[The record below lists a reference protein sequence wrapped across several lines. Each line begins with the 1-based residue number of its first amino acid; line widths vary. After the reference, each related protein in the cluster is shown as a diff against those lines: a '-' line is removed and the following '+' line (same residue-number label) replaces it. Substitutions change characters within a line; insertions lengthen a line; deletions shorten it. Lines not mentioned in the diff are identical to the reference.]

1 MKMDLKLTALA
12 AALLLAGCASDSNNS
27 AATATPATNHA
38 EAASEVASL
47 KQQITQAEQRLAQA
61 KTQELDWLATDLMQE
76 ATQALQ
82 DAKEYYTVIEKDPT
96 QAHSSSG
103 FFSSTT
109 NWQAA
114 EENLKTFND
123 AVNQAE
129 ALQRQAH
136 TLLAEAFSYRTQ
148 LHQLKA
154 NDIYPSTY
162 QRLDGEFKTL
172 IEWIADNDA
181 ERATQAQPALVTKLR
196 ALEVKTVVHMY
207 LDDAKKTLASLK
219 KANISQHAPDTLA
232 AAAAAV
238 VAAEAF
244 ITADPRDMDT
254 IKQKADDAVFALKHT
269 RHIADAVQ
277 QLKLLPAK
285 DYERY
290 VVSQETILLNIS
302 QALGA
307 DDSRDRALPEQGQA
321 IVTYIQQ
328 YQHDLADI
336 KQLQTQLTAATE
348 KVTKLE
354 NDLSQ
359 LNEQNKKVAMLEA
372 QLATLHST
380 APVITAAP
388 VKAQAPVATEAAV
401 AEEAI
406 EAVEAS
412 AATDTAEAATDSI
425 ETEAVAE
432 TKTTAETDTVETT
445 DAVITEPDTAATV
458 ETAESAE
465 TTVTAETVTTEAK
478 TTTEATTTEATAE
491 TVTDV
496 APEANKVADVEN
508 TLETTPTK
516 RAATDNTTEN
526 AAQ

>member
-12 AALLLAGCASDSNNS
+12 AALLLAGCASDSNNT

-38 EAASEVASL
+38 EAASEVSTL
-47 KQQITQAEQRLAQA
+47 KQQITLAEQRLALA

-82 DAKEYYTVIEKDPT
+82 DAKEYYAVIEKDPT

-114 EENLKTFND
+114 EENLKAFND

-196 ALEVKTVVHMY
+196 ALEVKTVVHLY

-254 IKQKADDAVFALKHT
+254 IKQKADDAVFTLKHT

-321 IVTYIQQ
+321 IVAYIQQ
-328 YQHDLADI
+328 YQRDLADI
-336 KQLQTQLTAATE
+336 KQLQTQLTTANE

-388 VKAQAPVATEAAV
+388 VKAQAPVATETAV
-401 AEEAI
+401 AEEAS
-406 EAVEAS
+406 AVTE
-412 AATDTAEAATDSI
+412 TTTEAATDSI
-425 ETEAVAE
+425 EAEAVAE
-432 TKTTAETDTVETT
+432 TKNAAETDTVETT
-445 DAVITEPDTAATV
+445 DAVITESDTAAAV

-465 TTVTAETVTTEAK
+465 KTVTAETVTTEAA
-478 TTTEATTTEATAE
+478 TTTEATTTEVTADA
-491 TVTDV
+491 VTDV
-496 APEANKVADVEN
+496 DPEADKMADVKN
-508 TLETTPTK
+508 SVETTPTK

>member
-12 AALLLAGCASDSNNS
+12 AALLLAGCASDSNNT

-38 EAASEVASL
+38 EAASEVATL

-82 DAKEYYTVIEKDPT
+82 DAKEYYVVIEKDPT

-114 EENLKTFND
+114 EENLKAFND
-123 AVNQAE
+123 AVNQAQ

-136 TLLAEAFSYRTQ
+136 TLLAEAFSYRSQ

-196 ALEVKTVVHMY
+196 ALEVKTVVHLY

-321 IVTYIQQ
+321 IV
-328 YQHDLADI
+328 
-336 KQLQTQLTAATE
+336 ATFS
-348 KVTKLE
+348 
-354 NDLSQ
+354 NIS
-359 LNEQNKKVAMLEA
+359 
-372 QLATLHST
+372 
-380 APVITAAP
+380 VIWQISSSCKP
-388 VKAQAPVATEAAV
+388 
-401 AEEAI
+401 
-406 EAVEAS
+406 S
-412 AATDTAEAATDSI
+412 
-425 ETEAVAE
+425 
-432 TKTTAETDTVETT
+432 
-445 DAVITEPDTAATV
+445 
-458 ETAESAE
+458 
-465 TTVTAETVTTEAK
+465 
-478 TTTEATTTEATAE
+478 
-491 TVTDV
+491 
-496 APEANKVADVEN
+496 
-508 TLETTPTK
+508 
-516 RAATDNTTEN
+516 
-526 AAQ
+526 